1 MTFEE
6 NYNLGTKIILVM
18 KALDRLILD
27 KHKDIKLRIMNDNMS
42 VYSYRDEIVGR
53 VTKDIKAVNFSKIN
67 HTKKIVFY
75 RPEAGC
81 VEIFHNGNVH
91 DIENSNPILTPTE
104 EQYFQNSLI
113 YEQDAH
119 LRIFTLYGLMKDVDF
134 KHKEITMHYNNID
147 KLVEIAKEVM
157 MHDISR

>member
-75 RPEAGC
+75 RPEQ
-81 VEIFHNGNVH
+81 VTIR
-91 DIENSNPILTPTE
+91 
-104 EQYFQNSLI
+104 Y
-113 YEQDAH
+113 
-119 LRIFTLYGLMKDVDF
+119 
-134 KHKEITMHYNNID
+134 
-147 KLVEIAKEVM
+147 LVEIK
-157 MHDISR
+157 